1 MPTAVIHGFV
11 CVWQLTHRLRA
22 GCGRTGRRNR
32 IGTWRCCSWSSSW
45 RLGAAAVLRSGRG
58 ERRGRP
64 LPGFLLPRTTGL
76 FTVMP
81 AAVSKPGGPPNLG
94 LSSDKQAAGM
104 PFSTMDQN
112 FPKYALASDGVGGSS
127 AFPTQEDRWSGYEEI
142 DVPERERGWMPRQ
155 RTTLDTQRRARQKKN
170 QHNVVVGSKVRRCA
184 LSDAISAASSACL
197 TLRLSERM
205 YSGSKTE
212 LQSRATASGPSSPT
226 R

>member
-1 MPTAVIHGFV
+1 MGF
-11 CVWQLTHRLRA
+11 CVWQLTHRLQLAADAPAA
-22 GCGRTGRRNR
+22 GTGLGRG
-32 IGTWRCCSWSSSW
+32 
-45 RLGAAAVLRSGRG
+45 GAAAGRARGGWARRRCCGVAEESGAAGRSRASCC
-58 ERRGRP
+58 RGRQ
-64 LPGFLLPRTTGL
+64 GYSHI
-76 FTVMP
+76 TVMP

-170 QHNVVVGSKVRRCA
+170 QHNVFVGSKVRRCA
-184 LSDAISAASSACL
+184 FSDAISAASFARL